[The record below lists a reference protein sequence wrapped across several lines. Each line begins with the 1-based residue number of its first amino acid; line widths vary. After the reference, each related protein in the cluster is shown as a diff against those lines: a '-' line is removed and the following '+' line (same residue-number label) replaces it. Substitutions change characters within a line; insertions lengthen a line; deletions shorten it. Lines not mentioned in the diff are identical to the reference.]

1 MFPSIDTSPLSV
13 LAILVSGFLCD
24 GGRGGGGAVT
34 FYCCDCK
41 VTTDTQVT
49 HTGQASISVMDMRT
63 SILVAQCQMS
73 KNTNRKKWRLAV
85 STGILKNVLAPIWY
99 TGRQILAIHCFYP
112 RCDPQLTVR
121 MRTSYEEHAG
131 GCAPDG
137 VKLLPFVICCRW
149 KLKTPVF
156 SFVLSLSLLSFTLGS
171 KLNVTSF
178 KRAGRCFCYLAIML
192 QLYHVL
198 IYFPVFPRAYC
209 LQSKYQHSSSL

>member
-1 MFPSIDTSPLSV
+1 MKFLHLEKCHQMFPSIDTSPLSV

-85 STGILKNVLAPIWY
+85 STGILKNVLAPI
-99 TGRQILAIHCFYP
+99 
-112 RCDPQLTVR
+112 
-121 MRTSYEEHAG
+121 
-131 GCAPDG
+131 
-137 VKLLPFVICCRW
+137 
-149 KLKTPVF
+149 
-156 SFVLSLSLLSFTLGS
+156 
-171 KLNVTSF
+171 
-178 KRAGRCFCYLAIML
+178 
-192 QLYHVL
+192 
-198 IYFPVFPRAYC
+198 
-209 LQSKYQHSSSL
+209 